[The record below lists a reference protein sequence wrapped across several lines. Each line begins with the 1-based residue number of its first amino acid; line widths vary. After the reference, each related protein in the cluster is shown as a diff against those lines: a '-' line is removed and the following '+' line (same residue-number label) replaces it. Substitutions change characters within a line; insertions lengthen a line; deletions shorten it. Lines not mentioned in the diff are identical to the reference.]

1 MYRYIFK
8 EPFSSYYCGQSCT
21 AEILFGRSSH
31 VIIRNT
37 PINIKLDLNTFFTNS
52 ILDINECEAKTH
64 NCSVNATCINTKGSF
79 NCTCKPGH
87 GGDGHNCTGECFV
100 QCFPPS

>member
-8 EPFSSYYCGQSCT
+8 QPFSSYYCGHSCT
-21 AEILFGRSSH
+21 AEILFSRSPH

-37 PINIKLDLNTFFTNS
+37 LINIKLDFNTFFTNS

-64 NCSVNATCINTKGSF
+64 NCSANATCINTKGSF
-79 NCTCKPGH
+79 NCTCKTGYD
-87 GGDGHNCTGECFV
+87 GDGHNCTGECFV
-100 QCFPPS
+100 

>member
-1 MYRYIFK
+1 MYRYIL
-8 EPFSSYYCGQSCT
+8 SSLSPPIIADT
-21 AEILFGRSSH
+21 AVQLSSRSH
-31 VIIRNT
+31 VIIQNT

-64 NCSVNATCINTKGSF
+64 NCSANATCINTKGSF

-87 GGDGHNCTGECFV
+87 GGDGHNCTGERFV